1 MENEPSLL
9 DVADEQFAQINK
21 PETKQEQGSIL
32 DIADDEF
39 KKQEEESNQKEFDVA
54 KLEKLKAEGKP
65 LSEVQQRMI
74 LMNKIRFHCYNK
86 LEVELKS
93 SSH

>member
-21 PETKQEQGSIL
+21 PEIKQEQGSIL

-39 KKQEEESNQKEFDVA
+39 KKQKEESTQKEFDVA
-54 KLEKLKAEGKP
+54 KLEKLKAEGQR
-65 LSEVQQRMI
+65 LSETQE
-74 LMNKIRFHCYNK
+74 RFIK
-86 LEVELKS
+86 FM
-93 SSH
+93 